1 MTVRVY
7 SSSDAGAPVLRGN
20 TPGDFINVLDKCL
33 VTGYGEKQ
41 PAGWSKPFS
50 GVNVAAFQQ
59 GEGSNGMFLRI
70 DDTSTAT
77 SYRAARVVGYENMTD
92 VNTGL
97 PAPFP
102 DNIQRPGGLYWHQ
115 QYSTSGNVADPRS
128 WMIIADEAFFW
139 ILIHTH
145 PTNSSDTAYREAY
158 GFGDI
163 IPLKPGDTTHT
174 MLIGGQDADD
184 ATSSQSYMWT
194 DDAIGSDHGTSRNF
208 FLARSY
214 TNLGGSVEAGWA
226 GDGNRG
232 SQQWGRGNLQYPHGP
247 DGGLYLSPV
256 FVHEVG
262 SSPYTIRGILPGCWK
277 PLHYASGAFRQGQ
290 IVEGQGDLAGR
301 TFMIHWQGDS
311 TGNTAFLE
319 TSDTWR

>member
-7 SSSDAGAPVLRGN
+7 SSSDVGAPVLRGN

-102 DNIQRPGGLYWHQ
+102 DNLQMPGGFYWHQ
-115 QYSTSGNVADPRS
+115 QYSTQGNLADPRP
-128 WMIIADEAFFW
+128 WTIIADEAFFW
-139 ILIHTH
+139 LLLKNL
-145 PTNSSDTAYREAY
+145 PSQSDDKYNQEAY
-158 GFGDI
+158 CFGDI

-174 MLIGGQDADD
+174 ILTGGT
-184 ATSSQSYMWT
+184 TSNAASSGDSYMWNDT
-194 DDAIGSDHGTSRNF
+194 SMSNTLAGSRALYF
-208 FLARSY
+208 ARSF
-214 TNLGGSVEAGWA
+214 TNLGGAARGGWA
-226 GDGNRG
+226 GDAIRG
-232 SQQWGRGNLQYPHGP
+232 SGEWGQGYLQYPHGP

-256 FVHEVG
+256 LVHENAG
-262 SSPYTIRGILPGCWK
+262 SPYNVRGILPGAWK
-277 PLHYASGAFRQGQ
+277 PLHYGDNVFRPYQT
-290 IVEGQGDLAGR
+290 IEGQGDLQGR
-301 TFMIHWQGDS
+301 TFMIHAQGGA
-311 TGNTAFLE
+311 TPGYAFLE
-319 TSDTWR
+319 ISDTWR